1 MKRFSKLLLLGGG
14 ISGVGYGV
22 YRTAKTPDGGF
33 DVYNIGAA
41 RFGRAAV
48 TVTLLIP
55 LDTINKIPAK
65 YRLNQERAIQA
76 SACVIKP
83 SSSSVLH

>member
-1 MKRFSKLLLLGGG
+1 MLLGGG

-48 TVTLLIP
+48 TVTLFIP
-55 LDTINKIPAK
+55 LDTINKIPA
-65 YRLNQERAIQA
+65 
-76 SACVIKP
+76 
-83 SSSSVLH
+83 